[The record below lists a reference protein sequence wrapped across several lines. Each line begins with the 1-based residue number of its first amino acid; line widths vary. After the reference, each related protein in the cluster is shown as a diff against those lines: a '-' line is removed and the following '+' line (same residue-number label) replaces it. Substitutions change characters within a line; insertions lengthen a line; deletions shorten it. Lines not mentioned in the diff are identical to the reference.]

1 MNHVNIKFGAQAA
14 QWRCSLETNTLLAK
28 VLNITEQK
36 MNHLLFAF
44 LLQTDSKL
52 G

>member
-1 MNHVNIKFGAQAA
+1 MNHVNIKFGAQAV
-14 QWRCSLETNTLLAK
+14 QRRCSLETNTLLAK

-36 MNHLLFAF
+36 INHLLFAF